1 MVRCVAYRLQS
12 LKITKLHSLN
22 HNSHILVNAAHLAY
36 LTCLCCALN
45 ARELTRVKG
54 VERMSKLLIQA
65 MLTVTNRTE
74 RTHPNLVISS
84 HILHS
89 LAGLAGKSKSS
100 ERERAS
106 RNGSTVVDISTK
118 PPSFKLVSLPSPC
131 SPLF

>member
-1 MVRCVAYRLQS
+1 MQS

-54 VERMSKLLIQA
+54 VERMSKLLIQS

-106 RNGSTVVDISTK
+106 RIWKHYN
-118 PPSFKLVSLPSPC
+118 
-131 SPLF
+131 

>member
-1 MVRCVAYRLQS
+1 MQS

-22 HNSHILVNAAHLAY
+22 HNSHILVNAAHLVY

-54 VERMSKLLIQA
+54 VERMSKLLIQS

-89 LAGLAGKSKSS
+89 LAGLAAF
-100 ERERAS
+100 EAARERMVRIKA
-106 RNGSTVVDISTK
+106 NAVPQNVV
-118 PPSFKLVSLPSPC
+118 C
-131 SPLF
+131 NYR